1 MINKLDQILS
11 LFSLEQTELSGP
23 EIAELIRRP
32 KSTVYRL
39 LGKFT
44 AAGYIDQDQD
54 TGRYRLGIRLA
65 ALGDVARHSTSIQR
79 LALSVLR
86 VLTEATGELA
96 DLTVLADTQL
106 VTIEV
111 VESLHPISV
120 PGLLGG
126 HPPLHATAAGKV
138 LLAWRPE
145 HELNRFLKPPLKR
158 FTSRTITDRS
168 RLKTEL
174 ALARRNGYAQVWCEW
189 FDDLVSVAAPVRNH
203 RGAVIAALAV
213 GLPESRCDKAR
224 IAVMGKEAIKAATH
238 LSAQLGLGGRPNG
251 RDGRH
256 SPRGPVG
263 RNTARRAS
271 TR

>member
-11 LFSLEQTELSGP
+11 LFSLEQTELTGP
-23 EIAELIRRP
+23 EIAAFVRRP

-39 LGKFT
+39 LGTFT
-44 AAGYIDQDQD
+44 DAGYLDQDPD

-79 LALSVLR
+79 LALPMLR
-86 VLTEATGELA
+86 DVTDETGELA

-138 LLAWRPE
+138 LLAWRSDQDIKR
-145 HELNRFLKPPLKR
+145 LLKLPLKR
-158 FTSRTITDRS
+158 FTSKTVVDRD
-168 RLKTEL
+168 RLMAEL
-174 ALARRNGYAQVWCEW
+174 AMTRRNGYAQVWSEW
-189 FDDLVSVAAPVRNH
+189 FDDLVSVGAPVRNH
-203 RGAVIAALAV
+203 RGDVIAALAV
-213 GLPESRCDKAR
+213 GMPESRCDKTR
-224 IAVMGKEAIKAATH
+224 ILMMGKATMKAASQ
-238 LSAQLGLGGRPNG
+238 LSIQLGGRPG
-251 RDGRH
+251 GHSDRSLTRSGPRRH
-256 SPRGPVG
+256 PS
-263 RNTARRAS
+263 RRS
-271 TR
+271 SSR

>member
-23 EIAELIRRP
+23 EIAGLIGRP

-39 LGKFT
+39 LGTFT
-44 AAGYIDQDQD
+44 EAGYLDQDQD

-65 ALGDVARHSTSIQR
+65 ALGDVARHSTSLQR
-79 LALSVLR
+79 LALPMLR
-86 VLTEATGELA
+86 DVTEETGELA

-138 LLAWRPE
+138 MLAWRPDQ
-145 HELNRFLKPPLKR
+145 ELRRLLKPPLKR
-158 FTSRTITDRS
+158 FTSRTITDRK
-168 RLKTEL
+168 RLMAER
-174 ALARRNGYAQVWCEW
+174 ALTRRNGYAQVWSEW
-189 FDDLVSVAAPVRNH
+189 FEDLVSVAAPVRNH
-203 RGAVIAALAV
+203 RAEVIAALAV
-213 GLPESRCDKAR
+213 GMPESRCDKAR
-224 IAVMGKEAIKAATH
+224 IVVMGKAAIKAADQ
-238 LSAQLGLGGRPNG
+238 LSTQLGLGAHGGNG
-251 RDGRH
+251 RHASRLAAGRQL
-256 SPRGPVG
+256 S
-263 RNTARRAS
+263 RRTS
-271 TR
+271 SR